1 MSSELTEERRVPR
14 PPQWERLGEGTTPGG
29 KSSEARACRFELL
42 GTARLAAG
50 VRSVDLPLEKPTP
63 LRSLL
68 PELVERYPA
77 LAGSVIDVEAGSLTP
92 GYVLN
97 RNGRDF
103 LKDADALIQPG
114 DELLVLS
121 SAAGG

>member
-1 MSSELTEERRVPR
+1 MSSELTGERRVPR
-14 PPQWERLGEGTTPGG
+14 PPQWERLGEGTTPGPR
-29 KSSEARACRFELL
+29 SSEVRTCRFELL

-50 VRSVDLPLEKPTP
+50 VRSVDLPLDEPTP

-68 PELVERYPA
+68 PALAERCPV
-77 LAGSVIDVEAGSLTP
+77 LAGSVIDVEAGALTP

-114 DELLVLS
+114 DALLVLS